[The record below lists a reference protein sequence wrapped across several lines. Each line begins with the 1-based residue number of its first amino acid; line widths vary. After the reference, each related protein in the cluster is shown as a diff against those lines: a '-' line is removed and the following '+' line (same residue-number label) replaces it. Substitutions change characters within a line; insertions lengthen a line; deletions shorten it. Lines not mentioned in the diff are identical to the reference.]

1 MATVTLAYL
10 FEPRIKGRV
19 YTYYRRHGSRTALS
33 RRDTPGF
40 LPSLPR
46 GAHAGRGNI
55 AHGRSAPP
63 GVLPGSMASLVAAY
77 RASPKWR
84 ELAPGSREDYDKCL
98 NPLAERYGK
107 LAVAAMPRQFVF
119 KLQAEYSTMPAFTRH
134 DPSRPILD
142 AEGHQIILQTP
153 RRANGMVNVL
163 RLLLAWAVNQ
173 GGWVKTNV
181 AERPG
186 RLKTGPGHRM
196 WTEADV
202 AALMAS
208 AEEPIRRGAMLGLC
222 TGQRKGDC
230 LAMLRTARGG
240 GMLNVVQAKTKAELQ
255 LPEHPDLTH
264 ILDAAPVTPALTL
277 LTRDDGAPW
286 KEDHFNA
293 AFAKAGLVG
302 LKFHGLRKTASGI
315 LAEAGATDAE
325 IDSILGHVDPKMTL
339 LYRRQAN
346 QRTLGKAAMGKLAG
360 RRIGQIDKL
369 EISK

>member
-19 YTYYRRHGSRTALS
+19 YTYYRRHGSRTALP

-134 DPSRPILD
+134 DPPRPILD

-208 AEEPIRRGAMLGLC
+208 AEEPIRRAAMLGLC